1 MYILT
6 LSVSLDECYN
16 KEGSG
21 ELSEK
26 KAMKMSDTS
35 SRQVS
40 RWLPL
45 LWILAVGLWALGWG
59 NFATNWKSE
68 FLALFAVHIALHL
81 SLAWSTLLLGKQRV
95 LQILYFVVQGMLVLS
110 LSLLGPPAL
119 GSLTISSGLYL
130 VLIGEATIIVRRRGP
145 IVLLVGSYLLLYLL
159 GFSLKTHIAWN
170 PGPYIFLI
178 PFFISLLPFAVG
190 YLQTQAR
197 VRDRTMLQALEATH
211 AQLAATHAEL
221 ETAHVRLATSAAQV
235 EELTRLTERQ
245 RLARDLHDTLAQG
258 LSGLIL
264 QLEVT
269 HSRLAQG
276 RNAQAQSLVHDAL
289 LDAQPG
295 AWRGAMCHRQSARRI
310 PPERRFPGERG
321 ARHSPFYDSDRHCL
335 HHGTDLPC

>member
-1 MYILT
+1 VYILT
-6 LSVSLDECYN
+6 LFDTLDECYN

-35 SRQVS
+35 NRQVS

-45 LWILAVGLWALGWG
+45 LWILAVGLWALGWV

-81 SLAWSTLLLGKQRV
+81 SLAWSTLWLGKQRV
-95 LQILYFVVQGMLVLS
+95 LQMLYFVVQGLIVLS
-110 LSLLGPPAL
+110 LSIMGPTAF
-119 GSLTISSGLYL
+119 GSITISSGLYL
-130 VLIGEATIIVRRRGP
+130 VLIGEATIMVRRTGL

-159 GFSLKTHIAWN
+159 GFELHTSLVWN
-170 PGPYIFLI
+170 WGPYLFFVPFL
-178 PFFISLLPFAVG
+178 ISLLPFAVG

-197 VRDRTMLQALEATH
+197 MRDRTMLQALEAAH

-221 ETAHVRLATSAAQV
+221 ETAHVRLATFATQI

-269 HSRLAQG
+269 HSRLVQG
-276 RNAQAQSLVHDAL
+276 RNAQAQSLVSFL
-289 LDAQPG
+289 
-295 AWRGAMCHRQSARRI
+295 
-310 PPERRFPGERG
+310 
-321 ARHSPFYDSDRHCL
+321 
-335 HHGTDLPC
+335 